1 MPAITASGER
11 DDELQGA
18 NGAAKRV
25 LSPPAAANRTQS
37 RLDSVQNP
45 ALGAL
50 VVAPDHDLIIRKAI
64 MREVRRIKLRLFLR
78 KLSLQIAYFALKARR
93 SALLALH

>member
-1 MPAITASGER
+1 
-11 DDELQGA
+11 
-18 NGAAKRV
+18 
-25 LSPPAAANRTQS
+25 
-37 RLDSVQNP
+37 
-45 ALGAL
+45 
-50 VVAPDHDLIIRKAI
+50 